1 MPQTLNKRIVLENKL
16 MPCGKGSARN
26 ALWKLDF
33 ETRRRA
39 MKLNEQQEQRLSLL
53 CKILDRQKNYNEAK
67 ANRAMEE
74 VVERGV
80 ELEQE
85 CKIRRLLVERNLTDT
100 ETNRAVVERLAR
112 RRQQHIL
119 PPIKNNIPENN
130 DDHVWV
136 SRMPGKTRSE
146 EHKNRNVT
154 FDINSK
160 SKETQGFSQ
169 RLSAPPEQ
177 VFEVSLET
185 GATQRWH
192 VPVQSLF
199 SRFTANLRSSHY
211 TKSVRSE
218 KNITTKI

>member
-74 VVERGV
+74 LVERGV
-80 ELEQE
+80 ELEKE
-85 CKIRRLLVERNLTDT
+85 CKIRRLLVERNLTDS
-100 ETNRAVVERLAR
+100 ETNRAAVERLAR
-112 RRQQHIL
+112 RRPKNIL
-119 PPIKNNIPENN
+119 PSIQKNISENN
-130 DDHVWV
+130 DDHVWI

-146 EHKNRNVT
+146 DHKNRNVT

-160 SKETQGFSQ
+160 SKETQASFQ
-169 RLSAPPEQ
+169 RLADPSEQ
-177 VFEVSLET
+177 IFEVSLET

-211 TKSVRSE
+211 SKTVRWE
-218 KNITTKI
+218 RET